1 MMASADDAGRIP
13 DPVERGGNLST
24 AIGSSGDERSTSA
37 GDPPTDA
44 VAEGMLRE
52 GMMLANRFRLVRPAG
67 EGSIGVVWVA
77 EDTHLDDEQVA
88 CKILREEFSR
98 KREAIAA
105 LKREVLLTRKLRHPN
120 ILGVYTF
127 WETDP
132 AAFITMEYVDGRS
145 LAEALAD
152 RGRPFTVK
160 EILPW
165 LRELSDALD
174 YAHGQGVL
182 HRDVKPANILLDNDG
197 HVRLAD
203 FGIAS
208 MALDPDA
215 ENLDEK
221 PVGTLY
227 FISPE
232 RLTGGRPDSRSDLY
246 SIAASFYQLISG
258 APPFHGGDVI
268 AQIQIKPAQ
277 PIDHLP
283 PEANRVLLRALS
295 KSPTKRHLTCGDFY
309 NAFSRTVV
317 GVSSSSSP
325 QALVALGDD
334 DRSTVVLGDY
344 EVGTRRTRL
353 GRLLIE
359 QGLITQDQL
368 ADALMDQSESGEKL
382 GAILVRLGHVQ
393 EASIAATMSKQLQI
407 PLIRVEQE
415 EIDVE
420 VALSIGRDVAEKA
433 LAVPMRRSQYGVL
446 VAMVDPLDMET
457 INNLEAH
464 FGENV
469 DPLVAIEAEVRR
481 VIERIYAAE

>member
-1 MMASADDAGRIP
+1 
-13 DPVERGGNLST
+13 
-24 AIGSSGDERSTSA
+24 
-37 GDPPTDA
+37 
-44 VAEGMLRE
+44 
-52 GMMLANRFRLVRPAG
+52 MLADRFRLVRPAG

-77 EDTHLDDEQVA
+77 EDIHLNDEQVA

-98 KREAIAA
+98 NREAIAA
-105 LKREVLLTRKLRHPN
+105 LKREVLLTRKLRHPS
-120 ILGVYTF
+120 ILALYTF
-127 WETDP
+127 WETDQ
-132 AAFITMEYVDGRS
+132 AAFITMEYVEGRS
-145 LAEALAD
+145 LAEALVD
-152 RGRPFTVK
+152 RGRPFTMK
-160 EILPW
+160 EVLPW

-208 MALDPDA
+208 MALDPDE
-215 ENLDEK
+215 ENLNER

-232 RLTGGRPDSRSDLY
+232 RLTGGRADSRSDLY
-246 SIAASFYQLISG
+246 SIAASCYQLLSG
-258 APPFHGGDVI
+258 VPPFHDGDVI

-277 PIDHLP
+277 PIEHLP

-295 KSPTKRHLTCGDFY
+295 KSPAKRHSTCGDFY
-309 NAFSRTVV
+309 NAFSRVAA
-317 GVSSSSSP
+317 GVSSSGSP
-325 QALVALGDD
+325 QALVELGDK

-344 EVGTRRTRL
+344 DVGTRRTRL

-368 ADALMDQSESGEKL
+368 ADALVDQSESGEKL
-382 GAILVRLGHVQ
+382 GEILVRLGHVE

-407 PLIRVEQE
+407 ALVRFEQE
-415 EIDVE
+415 EIDTD
-420 VALSIGRDVAEKA
+420 VALSIGRELA
-433 LAVPMRRSQYGVL
+433 LKTLALPLRRSQYGVL

-457 INNLEAH
+457 INRLETH
-464 FGENV
+464 FGEDV
-469 DPLVAIEAEVRR
+469 DPMVAVEEELRQAIDRVYSAE
-481 VIERIYAAE
+481 

>member
-1 MMASADDAGRIP
+1 
-13 DPVERGGNLST
+13 
-24 AIGSSGDERSTSA
+24 
-37 GDPPTDA
+37 
-44 VAEGMLRE
+44 
-52 GMMLANRFRLVRPAG
+52 MMLADRFRLVRPAG

-77 EDTHLDDEQVA
+77 EDTGLNDEQVA
-88 CKILREEFSR
+88 CKILREELSR
-98 KREAIAA
+98 KREAVAA

-120 ILGVYTF
+120 ILALYTF

-132 AAFITMEYVDGRS
+132 AAFITMEYVDGCS

-174 YAHGQGVL
+174 YAHGRGVL
-182 HRDVKPANILLDNDG
+182 HRDVKPANILLGNDG

-208 MALDPDA
+208 MALDPD
-215 ENLDEK
+215 EEKFHEK
-221 PVGTLY
+221 PEGTLH

-295 KSPTKRHLTCGDFY
+295 KSPTKRQSTCGDFY
-309 NAFSRTVV
+309 NAFSRAAV

-325 QALVALGDD
+325 QALVALGDAG
-334 DRSTVVLGDY
+334 RSTVVLGDF
-344 EVGTRRTRL
+344 EIGTRRTRL

-393 EASIAATMSKQLQI
+393 EASVAATMSKQLQI
-407 PLIRVEQE
+407 PLVRVEQE

-420 VALSIGRDVAEKA
+420 VALSIGRDMAEKA
-433 LAVPMRRSQYGVL
+433 LVVPLRRTQYGVL

-457 INNLEAH
+457 TNNLETL